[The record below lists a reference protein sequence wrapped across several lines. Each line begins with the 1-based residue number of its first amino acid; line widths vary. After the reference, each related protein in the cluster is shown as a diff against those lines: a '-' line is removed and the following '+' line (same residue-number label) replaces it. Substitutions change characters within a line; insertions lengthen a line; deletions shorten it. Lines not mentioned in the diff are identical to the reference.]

1 MDDTKD
7 RTATHLN
14 DTRQTLSI
22 IDREYT
28 SVGCLG
34 IGGFGSVF
42 LAQKKSGRK
51 VALKIMQMD
60 TSDDEEYE
68 QFLREVEAV
77 NNLNQESDNENRDLH
92 IIFFEDWYISRN
104 FVCIVMQYADGGTL
118 AQEIERKSKCNPMV
132 PYAERR
138 IGWYALQVS

>member
-68 QFLREVEAV
+68 
-77 NNLNQESDNENRDLH
+77 NLKSRFNKCIQQIDEFNLTHQSDSL
-92 IIFFEDWYISRN
+92 
-104 FVCIVMQYADGGTL
+104 IV
-118 AQEIERKSKCNPMV
+118 
-132 PYAERR
+132 
-138 IGWYALQVS
+138 